1 MLIDQVYRVMVV
13 SGNLLIELFPYVI
26 SGILIG
32 EMLKLTTWLDLIY
45 NSIKTSPF
53 NSIFIAT
60 LLGIVSP
67 LCTYGTIPIVLQ
79 LFKRNVPL
87 SPLITFLSVSSLMNP
102 QLFIL
107 TWGGINPEMALVRLL
122 AVFVFGAFL
131 GFLVI
136 GIQQK
141 YVINP
146 ALNSSEFLSKSG
158 RCVNEKV
165 LSWSSILKNFW
176 STTQYVGF
184 YIVIGILIGAV
195 IEVFV
200 PSVIIFDLFNA
211 DKWYSVPLAGLLGI
225 PLYAC
230 GGGTIPMINS
240 LMLGGMSSGS
250 ALSFFIIG
258 PATRFTPILALMSII
273 KTNYILVY
281 VILLILYSF
290 AAGYLYNLMM

>member
-1 MLIDQVYRVMVV
+1 MFIDQVYRVMVI

-26 SGILIG
+26 LGILIG
-32 EMLKLTTWLDLIY
+32 EMLKLTTWFDFIY
-45 NSIKTSPF
+45 NSIKTSPI

-60 LLGIVSP
+60 LLGILSP

-79 LFKRNVPL
+79 LFKRNVSI

-102 QLFIL
+102 QLFVL
-107 TWGGINPEMALVRLL
+107 TWGGINPEMALVRLV

-131 GFLVI
+131 GFLVM
-136 GIQQK
+136 GIQQR
-141 YVINP
+141 YVVNP
-146 ALNSSEFLSKSG
+146 SLNSTEFLSKSK
-158 RCVNEKV
+158 RCINENAF
-165 LSWSSILKNFW
+165 SWSSLLKNVW
-176 STTQYVGF
+176 GTTQYVGF
-184 YIVIGILIGAV
+184 YIVIGILLGAL

-273 KTNYILVY
+273 KTNYLVTY
-281 VILLILYSF
+281 VVILIIYSF
-290 AAGYLYNLMM
+290 GAGYLYNMII